1 MRLATGCTARMGRR
15 TLFVAILFAARAAL
29 PQTQPQLAVANI
41 VAPPAEL
48 STIAVPI
55 HVSLAPLLPKLES
68 QVPKNLAK
76 TDAYEIDPQ
85 KQFGMK
91 YRVVRDPITLN
102 VLGGGIHA
110 TTTVHY
116 ALEGCRRT
124 QKPFSNEIVMWP
136 CLSCGFGEPM
146 RDAWISLSSHLDWD
160 ANWRLR
166 SSTKALP
173 VDFSSSRCQVT
184 FANIDITDWKIGPI
198 VNEQLRQALKT
209 IDANTPK
216 LTNIRATAEQVWS
229 ALQSPVPIA
238 PRTRLVMEPSDVS
251 LGPITGSGLSV
262 TSMLMLRAR
271 TRVVVG
277 ERPPVAPK
285 PLPPLRVS
293 PPAAGSI
300 RIPFDVELSYD
311 EASRLITE
319 NFGKRK
325 YEGVVVDSIRLGP
338 ATGGRVSIALNVD
351 YRASAIRHYN
361 GPVYLEGTPLFDA
374 ATRMLSLENLQ
385 YTLDSRRKNL
395 FVRIA
400 DRFAHD
406 TLRAQLA
413 MTARWPVAPQID
425 SIRDEIARAVTR
437 PLAPG
442 VMMRGRVDAIQV
454 RSVSLDAS
462 GIVVHALATGS
473 AEVAV
478 TAMK

>member
-1 MRLATGCTARMGRR
+1 MRSPLLPILVLATQ
-15 TLFVAILFAARAAL
+15 AAS
-29 PQTQPQLAVANI
+29 PQQPQAFPP
-41 VAPPAEL
+41 PPAEL
-48 STIAVPI
+48 STIVIPI
-55 HVSLAPLLPKLES
+55 RASLAPLLPQLES
-68 QVPKNLAK
+68 QVPKSLAK
-76 TDAYEIDPQ
+76 TDAYELDPR

-91 YRVVRDPITLN
+91 YRVVRDPIALN
-102 VLGGGIHA
+102 MIGGGIHV

-124 QKPFSNEIVMWP
+124 EKPFSNEIVMWP

-146 RDAWISLSSHLDWD
+146 RDASISLSSHLDWD
-160 ANWRLR
+160 ASWRLR
-166 SSTKALP
+166 SSTRAMP
-173 VDFSSSRCQVT
+173 VDFSSNSCRVT
-184 FANIDITDWKIGPI
+184 FANIDITDWKIAPI
-198 VNEQLRQALKT
+198 INEQLRQALKT

-216 LTNIRATAEQVWS
+216 LTNIRPTAEQVWS
-229 ALQSPVPIA
+229 ALQSPVAIA
-238 PRTRLVMEPSDVS
+238 PRTWLVMEPVDVS

-262 TSMLMLRAR
+262 NSMLTLRAR

-285 PLPPLRVS
+285 PLPALRVS
-293 PPAAGSI
+293 PQANSGI

-325 YEGVVVDSIRLGP
+325 YEGVAVDSIRLGP
-338 ATGGRVSIALNVD
+338 AAEGRVSIELNVD
-351 YRASAIRHYN
+351 YRASAFRHYN

-374 ATRMLSLENLQ
+374 ATRTVSLHNLE
-385 YTLDSRRKNL
+385 YTLQSRRKNL

-413 MTARWPVAPQID
+413 RTARWSVAPQID
-425 SIRDEIARAVTR
+425 SIRDEITRAVTR

-442 VMMRGRVDAIQV
+442 VMMRGRVDAIEPG
-454 RSVSLDAS
+454 SVALATS

-473 AEVAV
+473 AEVDLS
-478 TAMK
+478 AMR